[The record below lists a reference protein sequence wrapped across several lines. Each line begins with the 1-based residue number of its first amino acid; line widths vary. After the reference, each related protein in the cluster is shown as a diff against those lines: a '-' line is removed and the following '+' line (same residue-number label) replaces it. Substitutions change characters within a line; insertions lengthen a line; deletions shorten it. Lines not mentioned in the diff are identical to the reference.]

1 MTSIIKKYTKSEEIF
16 NAVTHG
22 IGILLSVIGIS
33 VLIPYAAIYGDAWK
47 IVASSIYGFTL
58 IVLYSAST
66 LYHSFQN
73 EKLKKIFNMF
83 DHISIYF
90 LIAGTYTPFLLVN
103 MRGVWGWIVFGIVW
117 TSAIAGTTLKLIY
130 GNRFRKVSTIL
141 YLCMGWII
149 VIAIK
154 PLILSTEPIGL
165 ILIVAGGLLFSFG
178 VIFYKWKSL
187 PFNHGIW
194 HIFVLLGTVCHFFAV
209 LFFVVLDNN
218 V

>member
-22 IGILLSVIGIS
+22 IGILLSVVGIS

-58 IVLYSAST
+58 IILYSAST

-103 MRGVWGWIVFGIVW
+103 MRGVWGWVIFGIVW
-117 TSAIAGTTLKLIY
+117 TSAIVGTTLKLIY

-154 PLILSTEPIGL
+154 PLILNTEPIGL
-165 ILIVAGGLLFSFG
+165 LLIVVGGLLFSFG

-209 LFFVVLDNN
+209 LFFVVIDNN

>member
-22 IGILLSVIGIS
+22 IGILLSVIGVS

-154 PLILSTEPIGL
+154 PLILNTEPIGL

-194 HIFVLLGTVCHFFAV
+194 HIFVLLGTICHFFAV

>member
-154 PLILSTEPIGL
+154 PLILNTEPIGL